1 MKTTT
6 KILKWF
12 DEAHEQLGWLVA
24 VTGLALTTLSVVAL
38 LRGEHVPWQLVACL
52 VALVALGCVT
62 LLGTQRY
69 RGLSIGRSGVSV
81 QGDVRNLEVHGAEG
95 EEE

>member
-1 MKTTT
+1 MN

-69 RGLSIGRSGVSV
+69 RGLSIGRDGVSV
-81 QGDVRNLEVHGAEG
+81 KGDVKNLKIHSVETER
-95 EEE
+95 EEEL